1 MRLIAVMDVLDV
13 RRTSASFAGQ
23 GMNVDLMGIVLI
35 EVSTKSF
42 TDLL

>member
-1 MRLIAVMDVLDV
+1 MRLIAAMDVEDV
-13 RRTSASFAGQ
+13 GRTFAEVASQ
-23 GMNVDLMGIVLI
+23 SMNVDLMGIVLI